1 MRGQCMKKTQLF
13 RRFVPGILFAFC
25 MGIALLFV
33 LAGCGGETE
42 QQIIEMTSP
51 DITEEEL
58 QNTTPEPTEV
68 PYVRFSFGQVD
79 RKTEELRPT
88 SITEG
93 DLTLLSELTALK
105 SIDGRACENGELLA
119 GFSETVS
126 YPVLWSVR
134 LGDSLI
140 PSDAETLVSP
150 ETVHSTEE
158 VLRALRYLP
167 NVKTVDIRNNSF
179 SNEQIKSLLSE
190 REDLLFLYKVNF
202 HGERVDCDTKELTLN
217 ADRIRNWNT
226 LRNEFQMFR
235 QLEHIN
241 VEGLITLDQAARL
254 LNSAGEIE
262 TSYTVS
268 FRRTEIMSD
277 VETVDFS
284 YLTPSDF
291 DEIVKVLTNIPKIK
305 KINLMTEKGTSN
317 FTLED
322 AERLQQQKQGL
333 LVDFRMEAF
342 GVEFSLAD
350 EVVSFN
356 NIDLR
361 KKLDEV
367 KALLPY
373 LRNVKRVEMM
383 NCGIDNETMA
393 ELRDEFPKP
402 KIVWSVILSGYRPIP
417 TDVIM
422 VKLSAAGN
430 KTLNDRQIAPLKYCR
445 ELRYIDLGH
454 NKLHKVEFAASLPN
468 LEVLIMYDPVA
479 SLKGIENCKKLEY
492 FECFSCMVKDL
503 SPLAECTELRHLNL
517 CNNLITDIRPLYG
530 LTKLERLWISR
541 NKIPESQIKE
551 FKKRVPN
558 CVVNTTAH
566 NPTGEG
572 WRVDHDQPDGYAPR
586 YALLRKQFL
595 YDETEHRYI
604 RFFEQYVTREPSED
618 ELEP

>member
-1 MRGQCMKKTQLF
+1 M
-13 RRFVPGILFAFC
+13 
-25 MGIALLFV
+25 
-33 LAGCGGETE
+33 
-42 QQIIEMTSP
+42 
-51 DITEEEL
+51 
-58 QNTTPEPTEV
+58 
-68 PYVRFSFGQVD
+68 
-79 RKTEELRPT
+79 
-88 SITEG
+88 
-93 DLTLLSELTALK
+93 
-105 SIDGRACENGELLA
+105 
-119 GFSETVS
+119 
-126 YPVLWSVR
+126 
-134 LGDSLI
+134 
-140 PSDAETLVSP
+140 
-150 ETVHSTEE
+150 
-158 VLRALRYLP
+158 
-167 NVKTVDIRNNSF
+167 
-179 SNEQIKSLLSE
+179 
-190 REDLLFLYKVNF
+190 NF

-356 NIDLR
+356 NIDFR

-541 NKIPESQIKE
+541 NPDIPKEQIEKFKE
-551 FKKRVPN
+551 LVPN
-558 CVVNTTAH
+558 CVVNTTTVD
-566 NPTGEG
+566 PTDPP
-572 WRVDHDQPDGYAPR
+572 WRRDPR
-586 YALLRKQFL
+586 RPSGRSARYELLRRQFAYGKML
-595 YDETEHRYI
+595 VYSI
-604 RFFEQYVTREPSED
+604 VEPD
-618 ELEP
+618 KVR